1 MDMIPRALYSLLT
14 LYMLLVLL
22 RWFGPWL
29 SLPVEEGRF
38 RWISRL
44 TDPLIDSARRILPPM
59 GPVDF
64 APIAALLAVWFA
76 REISLRMLL
85 G

>member
-1 MDMIPRALYSLLT
+1 MDMIPRAVYSLLT

-29 SLPVEEGRF
+29 SLSLDEGRF
-38 RWISRL
+38 KWIGRF
-44 TDPLIDSARRILPPM
+44 TDPLIDGARKILPPM

-76 REISLRMLL
+76 RELSLRMLL